1 MTKDLLPE
9 LSFDRPTLPDPI
21 GGQLEIEPLQPVERR
36 PAHVPLRYVGKPRP
50 RSADVPWWGVVVVL
64 ACMAWAV
71 FRHGGMDI
79 DCHRADGSVTCVLVE
94 RPAPWNE
101 QGE

>member
-1 MTKDLLPE
+1 MSKDLLPE
-9 LSFDRPTLPDPI
+9 LSFKPPTLPNPV
-21 GGQLEIEPLQPVERR
+21 GGELRIEPMQPAEHR
-36 PAHVPLRYVGKPRP
+36 PAHVPLRYTGKPRP
-50 RSADVPWWGVVVVL
+50 QPVAVPWWGVMAVF

-71 FRHGGMDI
+71 FRHGGMDV
-79 DCHRADGSVTCVLVE
+79 DCSLEAGSVTCVLVE